1 MIAPVATPTR
11 ALRGATALGLALLL
25 IGFVSIV
32 WTPYPVDAVNIAAAL
47 ADPSGAHWL
56 GTDQLGR
63 DALSMLMRS
72 LLTSFI
78 VAGVGVAISAIIG
91 IPLGALAATSPVAGR
106 IVAGIDR
113 FLLGFPAILFAMLL
127 VATMEPGSGV
137 LMLALGLC
145 GVPAFAKVAAQTLTC
160 IEGFAFVDSARLAGM
175 SASEIWRRHTIPDFA
190 RVMLATGLGL
200 LGPNVLLEA
209 ALSFVGL
216 GAQAPASSFGL
227 MLHDA
232 QTVGAD
238 KPLLLIVP
246 GLLLTVTALTLGV
259 ANRGLAALADP
270 RLDAEGNDAA

>member
-11 ALRGATALGLALLL
+11 ALRVATVLGLALLL
-25 IGFVSIV
+25 VGFVSII

-91 IPLGALAATSPVAGR
+91 IPLGALAATSPIAGR

-127 VATMEPGSGV
+127 VAAMEPGSDV

-145 GVPAFAKVAAQTLTC
+145 GVPVIARQMAAAQT
-160 IEGFAFVDSARLAGM
+160 RLAGFAYVDAARLSGM
-175 SASEIWRRHTIPDFA
+175 NASEVMRRHFLPDLA
-190 RVMLATGLGL
+190 RLLLAIGVGL
-200 LGPNVLLEA
+200 LGPNMVLEA
-209 ALSFVGL
+209 ALSFIGL
-216 GAQAPASSFGL
+216 GAQPPASSFGL
-227 MLHDA
+227 MLRDA
-232 QTVGAD
+232 QTLGAG
-238 KPLLLIVP
+238 KPLLLILP
-246 GLLLTVTALTLGV
+246 GLMLTVTVLTL
-259 ANRGLAALADP
+259 ALASRGLRDLVDP
-270 RLDAEGNDAA
+270 RLLAEDSDAA